1 MNGEIS
7 TELPFDL
14 HGLLRLA
21 IERRASDLHL
31 KVGAPPVL
39 RIDHQIV
46 PVQDR
51 PCLTQADLETTVS
64 LVTTEPQRQRFA
76 QRRELDVSYGVAGLG
91 RFRTNLFQQRGMVG
105 VVFRVIPLNVE
116 TIEELNLPPVIG
128 KLAME
133 PRGMVL
139 VTGTA
144 GSGKSTTLAAMIGH
158 INSHRT
164 GHIVTIEDPI
174 EFLHADNRC
183 LINQREVGIDTE
195 TFADALRSALR
206 QDPDVI
212 LVGEMRDLDTISTAI
227 VAAETGHLVVS
238 TLHTIDAAET
248 VNRIIAIFP
257 PYQQEQI
264 RLQLA
269 SLLRGVIS
277 MRLIPQADGK
287 GRVPAVEIMVATAT
301 IRECIADSGKTKKI
315 PEFIA
320 AGASEYGM
328 QTFDQSLMS
337 LYQRGLVSYEEA
349 LKWSSNPN
357 DFALKVR
364 GIETAANQPSTAEW
378 KGGLRERKLH

>member
-1 MNGEIS
+1 M
-7 TELPFDL
+7 PFDL
-14 HGLLRLA
+14 DGLLRLA

-31 KVGAPPVL
+31 KVGAPPTL
-39 RIDHQIV
+39 RIDHQLV
-46 PVQDR
+46 PVQDQ
-51 PCLTQADLETTVS
+51 PGLTRADLEATIC
-64 LVTTEPQRQRFA
+64 LVATESQRQQFA
-76 QRRELDVSYGVAGLG
+76 QRRELDVSYDVAGLG

-105 VVFRVIPLNVE
+105 VAFRAIPLTVQ
-116 TIEELNLPPVIG
+116 TIEELNLPPIIG

-144 GSGKSTTLAAMIGH
+144 GSGKSTTLAAMISH
-158 INSHRT
+158 INSHTT

-174 EFLHADNRC
+174 EFLHRDNRC
-183 LINQREVGIDTE
+183 LINQREVGIDTKS
-195 TFADALRSALR
+195 FADALRSALR

-227 VAAETGHLVVS
+227 VAAETGHLVLS
-238 TLHTIDAAET
+238 TLHTIDATET
-248 VNRIIAIFP
+248 INRIIAIFP
-257 PYQQEQI
+257 PYQQKQI

-287 GRVPAVEIMVATAT
+287 GRVPAVEVMVVTAT
-301 IRECIADSGKTKKI
+301 IREYITDADKTRKI
-315 PEFIA
+315 PEVIA
-320 AGASEYGM
+320 AGTSEYGM

-349 LKWSSNPN
+349 LQWSSNPN

-364 GIETAANQPSTAEW
+364 GIQTAADQPWIVERQ
-378 KGGLRERKLH
+378 GGFRERKLR

>member
-1 MNGEIS
+1 M
-7 TELPFDL
+7 PFDL
-14 HGLLRLA
+14 DGLLRLA

-39 RIDHQIV
+39 RIDHQLV
-46 PVQDR
+46 PMQDR
-51 PCLTQADLETTVS
+51 PYLTQTDLEMTVG
-64 LVTTEPQRQRFA
+64 LVTTELQRQQFM
-76 QRRELDVSYGVAGLG
+76 QRRELDLSYGVAGLG
-91 RFRTNLFQQRGMVG
+91 RFRTNLFQQRGVVG
-105 VVFRVIPLNVE
+105 AIFRIIPLKVE
-116 TIEELNLPPVIG
+116 TIEELNLPSIIE

-144 GSGKSTTLAAMIGH
+144 GSGKSTTLAAMIGY

-174 EFLHADNRC
+174 EFLHQDNRC

-195 TFADALRSALR
+195 SFAGAVRSALR

-212 LVGEMRDLDTISTAI
+212 LVGEMRDFDTISTAI
-227 VAAETGHLVVS
+227 VAAETGHLVLS
-238 TLHTIDAAET
+238 TLHTVDAAET
-248 VNRIIAIFP
+248 INRIIAVFP
-257 PYQQEQI
+257 PYQQKQI

-277 MRLIPQADGK
+277 MRLIPRADGT
-287 GRVPAVEIMVATAT
+287 GRVPAVEVMVATAT
-301 IRECIADSGKTKKI
+301 IRECIADTDKTRKI
-315 PEFIA
+315 PEVIA
-320 AGASEYGM
+320 AGTSEYGM

-337 LYQRGLVSYEEA
+337 LYRRGLVSYEEA
-349 LKWSSNPN
+349 LRWSSNPN

-364 GIETAANQPSTAEW
+364 GIESAADQPWVLER
-378 KGGLRERKLH
+378 KGQPRERKFH

>member
-1 MNGEIS
+1 M
-7 TELPFDL
+7 PFDL

-21 IERRASDLHL
+21 LERRASDLHL

-39 RIDHQIV
+39 RIDHQLV
-46 PVQDR
+46 PIQDR

-76 QRRELDVSYGVAGLG
+76 QRRELDLSYSVAELG

-105 VVFRVIPLNVE
+105 VAFRVIPLKVE
-116 TIEELNLPPVIG
+116 TIEELNLPPIIG

-195 TFADALRSALR
+195 SFADALRSALR

-212 LVGEMRDLDTISTAI
+212 LVGEMRDLDTIGTAI
-227 VAAETGHLVVS
+227 VAAETGHLVLS

-277 MRLIPQADGK
+277 MRLIPRADGK
-287 GRVPAVEIMVATAT
+287 GRVPAVEVMVATAT
-301 IRECIADSGKTKKI
+301 IRECIADSDKTRKI
-315 PEFIA
+315 PEVIA
-320 AGASEYGM
+320 AGMSEYGM

-349 LKWSSNPN
+349 LRWSSNPN

-364 GIETAANQPSTAEW
+364 GIETAADQPWTAER

>member
-1 MNGEIS
+1 MS
-7 TELPFDL
+7 FDL
-14 HGLLRLA
+14 DGLLKLA

-39 RIDHQIV
+39 RIDHQLV
-46 PVQDR
+46 PVENR
-51 PCLTQADLETTVS
+51 PFVTQADIDTTIC
-64 LVTTEPQRQRFA
+64 LVATEPQRQQFA
-76 QRRELDVSYGVAGLG
+76 QHLELDVSYGVAGLG
-91 RFRTNLFQQRGMVG
+91 RFRTNLFRQRGTVG
-105 VVFRVIPLNVE
+105 ATFRVIPLKVD
-116 TIEELNLPPVIG
+116 TIEELNLPPIIG

-158 INSHRT
+158 INNNRT

-183 LINQREVGIDTE
+183 LINQREIGIDTE
-195 TFADALRSALR
+195 SFAGALRSALR

-212 LVGEMRDLDTISTAI
+212 LVGEMRDFDTISTAI
-227 VAAETGHLVVS
+227 VAAETGHLVLS

-257 PYQQEQI
+257 PYQQKQI

-269 SLLRGVIS
+269 ALLRGVIS
-277 MRLIPQADGK
+277 MRLIPRADDI
-287 GRVPAVEIMVATAT
+287 GRVPAVEVMVATAT
-301 IRECIADSGKTKKI
+301 IRECITDADKTRKI
-315 PEFIA
+315 PEVIA
-320 AGASEYGM
+320 AGTSEYGM

-337 LYQRGLVSYEEA
+337 LFQRGLVSYEEA
-349 LKWSSNPN
+349 LRWSSNPN
-357 DFALKVR
+357 DFALRVR
-364 GIETAANQPSTAEW
+364 GIESAADQSWSPER
-378 KGGLRERKLH
+378 KGNLRERKPH